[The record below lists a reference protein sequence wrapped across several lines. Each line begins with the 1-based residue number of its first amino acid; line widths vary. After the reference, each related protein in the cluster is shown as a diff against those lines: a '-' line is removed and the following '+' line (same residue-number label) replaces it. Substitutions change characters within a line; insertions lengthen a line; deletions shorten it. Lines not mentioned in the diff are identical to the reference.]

1 MNSAAKVVLIRA
13 AASTQPF
20 GILPNSMVKYY
31 RQIFSL
37 LGLILALS
45 ASGNSQTDIAGWR
58 AARWGMSDSDILG
71 TFGTQL
77 KTLSKPQRFREQ
89 HVDLIIP
96 DFKINDHLFTVFFK
110 MDDRTDKL
118 IEVLIR
124 LNEMKSR
131 NRRDDLFSEL
141 ETLLIKDYGA
151 PGSKVNKKENP
162 LAKYEYWDLRRIWR
176 LPTTTVELDY
186 LWDNSSY
193 ASVLG
198 IKYFPTH

>member
-1 MNSAAKVVLIRA
+1 
-13 AASTQPF
+13 
-20 GILPNSMVKYY
+20 MVKYY
-31 RQIFSL
+31 RQILSL

-45 ASGNSQTDIAGWR
+45 ASGSSQTDLAGWR
-58 AARWGMSDSDILG
+58 AARWGMSDSDILR

-96 DFKINDHLFTVFFK
+96 DLKINDHLFTVFFK

-141 ETLLIKDYGA
+141 EMVLTKDYGA
-151 PGSKVNKKENP
+151 PGSKVNKKETP

-193 ASVLG
+193 ASTLG
-198 IKYFPTH
+198 IKYFPTR